1 MGSMTME
8 KFCNKKKVLD
18 VNVQLKSSLYKVR
31 RKLVL
36 LNKYVSVFKS
46 ESLVTKAVLK
56 LLKGVFFI

>member
-8 KFCNKKKVLD
+8 KFCNKKKILD